1 MLSVSDFFCGC
12 GGLSQGFREA
22 GFNIKTGI
30 DFNNSFLET
39 YACTAI
45 SPYIN

>member
-12 GGLSQGFREA
+12 RGLSQGFREA
-22 GFNIKTGI
+22 SFNIKTGI